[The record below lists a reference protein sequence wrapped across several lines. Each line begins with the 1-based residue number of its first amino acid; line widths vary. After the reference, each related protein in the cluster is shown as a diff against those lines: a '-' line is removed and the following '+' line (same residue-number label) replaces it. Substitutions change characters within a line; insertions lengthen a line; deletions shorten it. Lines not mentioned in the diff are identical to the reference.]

1 MSENI
6 STNVKTINIY
16 IPRGDYRVIPISF
29 FRNGTKKKL
38 DEDDDIY
45 LTACSL
51 IDNSIKF
58 QKTLSNGISFN
69 EETMNYEIEIN
80 PEDTENLVLSQK
92 YGYDIVVFY
101 GKNKL
106 PSQKVVGEISLS
118 KKYSII
124 VIDEG

>member
-6 STNVKTINIY
+6 TTNVKTINIC

-29 FRNGTKKKL
+29 LRNGEKSEL

-45 LTACSL
+45 LTVCSL

-58 QKTLSNGISFN
+58 QKNLSNGISFN
-69 EETMNYEIEIN
+69 AETMNYEIEIN
-80 PEDTENLVLSQK
+80 PEDTENLVLGQK

-101 GKNKL
+101 GANKL
-106 PSQKVVGEISLS
+106 PSQKIVGEVILS
-118 KKYSII
+118 KKYSIV